1 MKKFKLHAILLATI
15 TSISLLISGCGS
27 SAKSIES
34 VTGHIDKPS
43 VESTSQPEETKNETV
58 TPTTKETEVH
68 FIDTGNS
75 DAILIKGEK
84 TVLIDGGDNNDEK
97 PLVEYI
103 KKIGVGKLDY
113 LIATHNHADHIGGL
127 DSVVENLE
135 VGTTLI
141 SNGDAETDTYKDFI
155 NALAKK
161 NLSPSVP
168 LEGVKFDLGNNS
180 YIQLFNG
187 NGGSDTNEQ
196 SLVTLYVNGNDKFLF
211 TGDAETETEKE
222 ILSKMPD
229 VDVLKV
235 GHHGSKSSTSQEFLD
250 KVNPEF
256 AIVTVGKDN
265 KYNHPH
271 KVVMDR
277 IQNSNIKVHRTDEC
291 GSIIFKSTGNGVKT
305 DCKEGTYK
313 YGDKEIVAENQKN
326 ETISTNEIKPSVPE
340 TKPSNTGS
348 TSGTTDKKP
357 STNETQTPKPEP
369 KPDST
374 VTKPKP
380 QIPTDNQGKIVWLSA
395 TGSKYH
401 TINNCGRMNPDNA
414 KQVTIEEAKAQ
425 GMEDCSKC

>member
-15 TSISLLISGCGS
+15 TSVSLLLSGCGS
-27 SAKSIES
+27 SAKTIES
-34 VTGHIDKPS
+34 VTGNIDKPAI
-43 VESTSQPEETKNETV
+43 ESTTQPEETKNEAV
-58 TPTTKETEVH
+58 TPTTLETEVH

-75 DAILIKGEK
+75 DSILIKGEK
-84 TVLIDGGDNNDEK
+84 TVLIDGGDNNDET

-103 KKIGVGKLDY
+103 KKLGITKIDY

-127 DSVVENLE
+127 DSVVKNLDI
-135 VGTTLI
+135 GTTLV
-141 SNGDAETDTYKDFI
+141 SNGDSDTATYKDFI
-155 NALAKK
+155 NALGNKK
-161 NLSPSVP
+161 LSPSVP
-168 LEGVKFDLGNNS
+168 LEGVKFDLGTNS

-187 NGGSDTNEQ
+187 NGGLDTNEQ

-211 TGDAETETEKE
+211 TGDAEAETEKE
-222 ILSKMPD
+222 ILDKMPD

-235 GHHGSKSSTSQEFLD
+235 GHHGSKSSTTQEFLD
-250 KVNPEF
+250 KVKPEI
-256 AIVTVGKDN
+256 AVITVGKDN

-313 YGDKEIVAENQKN
+313 YGDKEVVAGNQTAETATSTTEN
-326 ETISTNEIKPSVPE
+326 
-340 TKPSNTGS
+340 NTS
-348 TSGTTDKKP
+348 SAIDKKP
-357 STNETQTPKPEP
+357 TTNESQTSKPETTP
-369 KPDST
+369 EST

-380 QIPTDNQGKIVWLSA
+380 TIPTDNQGKIVWLSA

-401 TINNCGRMNPDNA
+401 SKNNCGRMNPDNA
-414 KQVTIEEAKAQ
+414 RQVTIEEAKSQ